1 MKPFHSAV
9 AALVL
14 LLWAQSALTEAYR
27 NKPIRLMVPNSPGG
41 VIDIL
46 ARLVAPKFSEGIG
59 QPVVVDNRVGA
70 GGVIGA
76 EVVAKSAPDGYTLLA
91 AFDSFTVNPFLFKNV
106 NYNVIRDFT
115 PVALLVRSPLVLI
128 ATPKLGVTRLADF
141 VRLPTARGSALQART
156 AAPAGPGTPSR
167 LALELLSSTI
177 GIGPTLIHYKGGGP
191 AIAES

>member
-14 LLWAQSALTEAYR
+14 LLWAQSALSQGYP

-141 VRLPTARGSALQART
+141 VRLAKARGSALN
-156 AAPAGPGTPSR
+156 AATAGPGTPSR

>member
-1 MKPFHSAV
+1 MKRFQRAV
-9 AALVL
+9 AGFLL
-14 LLWAQSALTEAYR
+14 LLWAQFAFGQGYP
-27 NKPIRLMVPNSPGG
+27 NKPIRLVVPNSPGG

-76 EVVAKSAPDGYTLLA
+76 EIVAKSAADGYTLLA

-106 NYNVIRDFT
+106 SYDVIRDFT

-128 ATPKLGVTRLADF
+128 VTPKLGVTRLAEF
-141 VRLPTARGSALQART
+141 VRLAKAKGNRSEEHTSELQSQR
-156 AAPAGPGTPSR
+156 
-167 LALELLSSTI
+167 
-177 GIGPTLIHYKGGGP
+177 
-191 AIAES
+191 